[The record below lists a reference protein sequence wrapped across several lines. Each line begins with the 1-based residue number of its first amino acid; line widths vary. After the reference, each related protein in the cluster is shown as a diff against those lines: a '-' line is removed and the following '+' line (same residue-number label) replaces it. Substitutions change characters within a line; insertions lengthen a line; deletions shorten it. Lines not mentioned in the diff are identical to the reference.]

1 MPTSKMLPRS
11 LWRPAIFFFAVAQFV
26 LAFAPLME
34 GRFGP
39 DARAH
44 AEEAGTNIHHAHN
57 DADCAACTAR
67 DLMAAAEPGVKSV
80 VLVRLTVLAPAAVS
94 DQSSGISQSRTTQPR
109 APPAAYA

>member
-1 MPTSKMLPRS
+1 TSRMLPRV
-11 LWRPAIFFFAVAQFV
+11 LWRPAILFFAISQFV
-26 LAFAPLME
+26 LAFAPLLE

-67 DLMAAAEPGVKSV
+67 DLMASAEPGSTTSTTATSV
-80 VLVRLTVLAPAAVS
+80 AVGTFASTERS
-94 DQSSGISQSRTTQPR
+94 DEFSRTSQTQSR
-109 APPAAYA
+109 APPSV

>member
-1 MPTSKMLPRS
+1 MLPRA
-11 LWRPAIFFFAVAQFV
+11 LWRAAIFFFVLAQV
-26 LAFAPLME
+26 DLAFAPLME

-67 DLMAAAEPGVKSV
+67 DIMAAAEPADKSV
-80 VLVRLTVLAPAAVS
+80 LFAHSDVLSPVALSNRANG
-94 DQSSGISQSRTTQPR
+94 QSQSRASQPR
-109 APPAAYA
+109 APPAANA

>member
-1 MPTSKMLPRS
+1 MLPRA

-26 LAFAPLME
+26 LAFAPLLE

-44 AEEAGTNIHHAHN
+44 TEAAGTNIHHAHN

-67 DLMAAAEPGVKSV
+67 DLMAAAEPAAKGVIFASSTALSPV
-80 VLVRLTVLAPAAVS
+80 TLTNRAHG
-94 DQSSGISQSRTTQPR
+94 QSQSRTTQPR
-109 APPAAYA
+109 APPAVVA